1 MIDEKKITAAMGK
14 KILPQMFGTG
24 KSAAE
29 IVAAEGLQKIDDTS
43 EIERLCQEALAA
55 SPDNA
60 AKLRAG
66 NQGVFNYFV
75 GQVMRASRGQ
85 ANPQVV
91 QETLRRLLG

>member
-1 MIDEKKITAAMGK
+1 MGK
-14 KILPQMFGTG
+14 KILPQMFGSG
-24 KSAAE
+24 RSAAE
-29 IVAAEGLQKIDDTS
+29 IVAAEGFEKIDDTS
-43 EIERLCQEALAA
+43 EIERLCQDALAA

-66 NQGVFNYFV
+66 NQGVFNFFV

-91 QETLRRLLG
+91 QETLRRLLA